1 LTNGILLITLGLVF
15 AISGI
20 KINYRISKYFK
31 EFYFENKSMLC
42 LATMGLSIPL
52 IVRGTLDILR
62 EFDNDLEEFT
72 EELYPATFNILF
84 YIICDLLPLFFQ
96 LSSLIFGYIRR
107 KHDK

>member
-1 LTNGILLITLGLVF
+1 MTNGILLITLGLVF
-15 AISGI
+15 AFSGI

-31 EFYFENKSMLC
+31 EFYFENKSMLY

>member
-1 LTNGILLITLGLVF
+1 MTNGVLLISLGLVF

-20 KINYRISKYFK
+20 KINNRIKTYFK
-31 EFYFENKSMLC
+31 EFYYENKRMLY
-42 LATMGLSIPL
+42 LATMGLSVPL
-52 IVRGTLDILR
+52 IVRGSIDIVR
-62 EFDNDLEEFT
+62 DFDEDFEYFT
-72 EELYPATFNILF
+72 EHVNPVAFNILF